1 MDAINL
7 IIFAVLFVLQVA
19 IIILLL
25 RRRSGDAGHQTELL
39 ARQLQAQDNERRAQI
54 ERLEAAVQTLR
65 EDNYRQQ
72 VKLLEL
78 VQNQSDSQ
86 TRRLGAF
93 MAEMQ
98 KSNEQKLDQ
107 MRQTV
112 DEKLTGTLNTRL
124 NASFQTVSQQLESV
138 YKSLGEM
145 QKLSSGVTESVNG
158 LNRVLTNVKSRGT
171 WAEVQLGNIL
181 DQTVPGMY
189 DTNVA
194 TNPKYN
200 GRVEFAVRIPAA
212 DGSGHA
218 WLPIDSKF
226 PMEDY
231 ARLTAAAQAGDR
243 QGMESAQ
250 KALEQRVRDEAK
262 LVRQYISA
270 PETTPFAVLYLATE
284 GLYAQILGSRSG
296 LAEKL
301 QQQGIL
307 LAGPTTVTALLNA
320 LAMGFRTLAI
330 NRKATEVW
338 QVLGAAKM
346 QYEKFGDLLP
356 GLKWL
361 NFGGGHHITRPGYD
375 LATLEACIARMQE
388 KYGVQ
393 VYLEPGEAWALNA
406 GYLVTTVLDTLQ
418 NGETHLAILDMSAAC
433 HTPDVIEMPYRPPLL
448 DAGEPGEKPCTLRLG
463 GPTCLAGD
471 VVGDYSFAAPL
482 TEGDRL
488 IFGDMAIYSTCKNNT
503 FNGMPLPDIWVL
515 HENGTTQ
522 PLARFGYHDFKYR
535 LGSPR

>member
-7 IIFAVLFVLQVA
+7 ILFAVLFVLQVA
-19 IIILLL
+19 ILILLL

-107 MRQTV
+107 MRQTE

-346 QYEKFGDLLP
+346 QYEKFGDLLQ
-356 GLKWL
+356 KA
-361 NFGGGHHITRPGYD
+361 RKKVD
-375 LATLEACIARMQE
+375 EAG
-388 KYGVQ
+388 K
-393 VYLEPGEAWALNA
+393 
-406 GYLVTTVLDTLQ
+406 VLDEADHRNAIIQKHLRRVETLDDP
-418 NGETHLAILDMSAAC
+418 TAAEAV
-433 HTPDVIEMPYRPPLL
+433 PELFD
-448 DAGEPGEKPCTLRLG
+448 
-463 GPTCLAGD
+463 
-471 VVGDYSFAAPL
+471 
-482 TEGDRL
+482 
-488 IFGDMAIYSTCKNNT
+488 
-503 FNGMPLPDIWVL
+503 
-515 HENGTTQ
+515 
-522 PLARFGYHDFKYR
+522 
-535 LGSPR
+535 

>member
-7 IIFAVLFVLQVA
+7 ILFAVLFVLQVA

-250 KALEQRVRDEAK
+250 KALEQRMRDEAK

-346 QYEKFGDLLP
+346 QYEKFGDLLQ
-356 GLKWL
+356 KA
-361 NFGGGHHITRPGYD
+361 RKKVD
-375 LATLEACIARMQE
+375 EAG
-388 KYGVQ
+388 K
-393 VYLEPGEAWALNA
+393 
-406 GYLVTTVLDTLQ
+406 VLDEADHRNHIIQKHLRRVETLDDP
-418 NGETHLAILDMSAAC
+418 TAAEAV
-433 HTPDVIEMPYRPPLL
+433 PELFD
-448 DAGEPGEKPCTLRLG
+448 
-463 GPTCLAGD
+463 
-471 VVGDYSFAAPL
+471 
-482 TEGDRL
+482 
-488 IFGDMAIYSTCKNNT
+488 
-503 FNGMPLPDIWVL
+503 
-515 HENGTTQ
+515 
-522 PLARFGYHDFKYR
+522 
-535 LGSPR
+535 

>member
-7 IIFAVLFVLQVA
+7 ILFAVLFVLQVA
-19 IIILLL
+19 ILILLL
-25 RRRSGDAGHQTELL
+25 RRLSGDAGHQTELL

-346 QYEKFGDLLP
+346 QYEKFGDLLQ
-356 GLKWL
+356 KA
-361 NFGGGHHITRPGYD
+361 RKKVD
-375 LATLEACIARMQE
+375 EAG
-388 KYGVQ
+388 K
-393 VYLEPGEAWALNA
+393 
-406 GYLVTTVLDTLQ
+406 VLDEADHRNHIIQKHLRRVETLDDP
-418 NGETHLAILDMSAAC
+418 TAAEAV
-433 HTPDVIEMPYRPPLL
+433 PELFD
-448 DAGEPGEKPCTLRLG
+448 
-463 GPTCLAGD
+463 
-471 VVGDYSFAAPL
+471 
-482 TEGDRL
+482 
-488 IFGDMAIYSTCKNNT
+488 
-503 FNGMPLPDIWVL
+503 
-515 HENGTTQ
+515 
-522 PLARFGYHDFKYR
+522 
-535 LGSPR
+535 

>member
-7 IIFAVLFVLQVA
+7 ILFAVLFVLQVA
-19 IIILLL
+19 ILILLL

-250 KALEQRVRDEAK
+250 KALEQRVHDEAK

-346 QYEKFGDLLP
+346 QYEKFGDLLQ
-356 GLKWL
+356 KA
-361 NFGGGHHITRPGYD
+361 RKKVD
-375 LATLEACIARMQE
+375 EAG
-388 KYGVQ
+388 K
-393 VYLEPGEAWALNA
+393 
-406 GYLVTTVLDTLQ
+406 VLDEADHRNDIIQKHLRRVETLDDP
-418 NGETHLAILDMSAAC
+418 TAAEAV
-433 HTPDVIEMPYRPPLL
+433 PELFD
-448 DAGEPGEKPCTLRLG
+448 
-463 GPTCLAGD
+463 
-471 VVGDYSFAAPL
+471 
-482 TEGDRL
+482 
-488 IFGDMAIYSTCKNNT
+488 
-503 FNGMPLPDIWVL
+503 
-515 HENGTTQ
+515 
-522 PLARFGYHDFKYR
+522 
-535 LGSPR
+535 

>member
-7 IIFAVLFVLQVA
+7 ILFAVLFVLQVA
-19 IIILLL
+19 ILILLL

-250 KALEQRVRDEAK
+250 KALVQRVRDEAK

-346 QYEKFGDLLP
+346 QYEKFGDLLQ
-356 GLKWL
+356 KA
-361 NFGGGHHITRPGYD
+361 RKKVD
-375 LATLEACIARMQE
+375 EAG
-388 KYGVQ
+388 K
-393 VYLEPGEAWALNA
+393 
-406 GYLVTTVLDTLQ
+406 VLDEADHRNHIIQKHLRRVETLD
-418 NGETHLAILDMSAAC
+418 EPTAAEAV
-433 HTPDVIEMPYRPPLL
+433 PELFD
-448 DAGEPGEKPCTLRLG
+448 
-463 GPTCLAGD
+463 
-471 VVGDYSFAAPL
+471 
-482 TEGDRL
+482 
-488 IFGDMAIYSTCKNNT
+488 
-503 FNGMPLPDIWVL
+503 
-515 HENGTTQ
+515 
-522 PLARFGYHDFKYR
+522 
-535 LGSPR
+535 

>member
-7 IIFAVLFVLQVA
+7 ILFAVLFVLQVA

-346 QYEKFGDLLP
+346 QYEKFGDLLQ
-356 GLKWL
+356 KA
-361 NFGGGHHITRPGYD
+361 RKKVD
-375 LATLEACIARMQE
+375 EAGR
-388 KYGVQ
+388 
-393 VYLEPGEAWALNA
+393 
-406 GYLVTTVLDTLQ
+406 VLDEADHRNDIIQKHLRRVETLDDP
-418 NGETHLAILDMSAAC
+418 TAAV
-433 HTPDVIEMPYRPPLL
+433 PELFD
-448 DAGEPGEKPCTLRLG
+448 
-463 GPTCLAGD
+463 
-471 VVGDYSFAAPL
+471 
-482 TEGDRL
+482 
-488 IFGDMAIYSTCKNNT
+488 
-503 FNGMPLPDIWVL
+503 
-515 HENGTTQ
+515 
-522 PLARFGYHDFKYR
+522 
-535 LGSPR
+535 

>member
-1 MDAINL
+1 MDSINL
-7 IIFAVLFVLQVA
+7 ILFAVLFVLQVA
-19 IIILLL
+19 IVILLL

-86 TRRLGAF
+86 TRRVGAF

-124 NASFQTVSQQLESV
+124 NASFRTVSQQLESV

-212 DGSGHA
+212 DGSGQA

-284 GLYAQILGSRSG
+284 GLYAQILSSRSG

-346 QYEKFGDLLP
+346 QYEKFGDLLQ
-356 GLKWL
+356 KA
-361 NFGGGHHITRPGYD
+361 RKKVD
-375 LATLEACIARMQE
+375 EAG
-388 KYGVQ
+388 K
-393 VYLEPGEAWALNA
+393 
-406 GYLVTTVLDTLQ
+406 VLDEADHRNDIIQKHLRRVETLDDP
-418 NGETHLAILDMSAAC
+418 TAAEAV
-433 HTPDVIEMPYRPPLL
+433 PELFD
-448 DAGEPGEKPCTLRLG
+448 
-463 GPTCLAGD
+463 
-471 VVGDYSFAAPL
+471 
-482 TEGDRL
+482 
-488 IFGDMAIYSTCKNNT
+488 
-503 FNGMPLPDIWVL
+503 
-515 HENGTTQ
+515 
-522 PLARFGYHDFKYR
+522 
-535 LGSPR
+535 

>member
-7 IIFAVLFVLQVA
+7 ILFAVLFVLQVA
-19 IIILLL
+19 ILILLL

-346 QYEKFGDLLP
+346 QYEKFGDLLQKARKK
-356 GLKWL
+356 L
-361 NFGGGHHITRPGYD
+361 D
-375 LATLEACIARMQE
+375 EAG
-388 KYGVQ
+388 K
-393 VYLEPGEAWALNA
+393 
-406 GYLVTTVLDTLQ
+406 VLDEADHRNDIIQKHLRRVETLDDP
-418 NGETHLAILDMSAAC
+418 TAAEAV
-433 HTPDVIEMPYRPPLL
+433 PELFD
-448 DAGEPGEKPCTLRLG
+448 
-463 GPTCLAGD
+463 
-471 VVGDYSFAAPL
+471 
-482 TEGDRL
+482 
-488 IFGDMAIYSTCKNNT
+488 
-503 FNGMPLPDIWVL
+503 
-515 HENGTTQ
+515 
-522 PLARFGYHDFKYR
+522 
-535 LGSPR
+535 

>member
-7 IIFAVLFVLQVA
+7 ILFAVLFVLQVA

-86 TRRLGAF
+86 TRRLGGF

-284 GLYAQILGSRSG
+284 GLYAQILGNRSG

-346 QYEKFGDLLP
+346 QYEKFGDLLQ
-356 GLKWL
+356 KA
-361 NFGGGHHITRPGYD
+361 RKKVD
-375 LATLEACIARMQE
+375 EAG
-388 KYGVQ
+388 K
-393 VYLEPGEAWALNA
+393 
-406 GYLVTTVLDTLQ
+406 VLDEADHRNDIIQKHLRRVETLD
-418 NGETHLAILDMSAAC
+418 EPTAAEAV
-433 HTPDVIEMPYRPPLL
+433 PELFD
-448 DAGEPGEKPCTLRLG
+448 
-463 GPTCLAGD
+463 
-471 VVGDYSFAAPL
+471 
-482 TEGDRL
+482 
-488 IFGDMAIYSTCKNNT
+488 
-503 FNGMPLPDIWVL
+503 
-515 HENGTTQ
+515 
-522 PLARFGYHDFKYR
+522 
-535 LGSPR
+535 

>member
-7 IIFAVLFVLQVA
+7 ILFAVLFVLQVA
-19 IIILLL
+19 ILILLL

-231 ARLTAAAQAGDR
+231 VRLTAAAQAGDR

-301 QQQGIL
+301 QQQGVL

-346 QYEKFGDLLP
+346 QYEKFGDLLQ
-356 GLKWL
+356 KA
-361 NFGGGHHITRPGYD
+361 RKKVD
-375 LATLEACIARMQE
+375 EAG
-388 KYGVQ
+388 K
-393 VYLEPGEAWALNA
+393 
-406 GYLVTTVLDTLQ
+406 VLDEADHRNDIIQKHLRRVETLDDP
-418 NGETHLAILDMSAAC
+418 TAAEAV
-433 HTPDVIEMPYRPPLL
+433 PELFD
-448 DAGEPGEKPCTLRLG
+448 
-463 GPTCLAGD
+463 
-471 VVGDYSFAAPL
+471 
-482 TEGDRL
+482 
-488 IFGDMAIYSTCKNNT
+488 
-503 FNGMPLPDIWVL
+503 
-515 HENGTTQ
+515 
-522 PLARFGYHDFKYR
+522 
-535 LGSPR
+535 

>member
-7 IIFAVLFVLQVA
+7 ILFAVLFVLQVA

-25 RRRSGDAGHQTELL
+25 RRRSGDAGRQTELL

-330 NRKATEVW
+330 NHKATEVW

-346 QYEKFGDLLP
+346 QYEKFGDLLQ
-356 GLKWL
+356 KA
-361 NFGGGHHITRPGYD
+361 RKKVD
-375 LATLEACIARMQE
+375 EAG
-388 KYGVQ
+388 K
-393 VYLEPGEAWALNA
+393 
-406 GYLVTTVLDTLQ
+406 VLDEADHRNHIIQKHLRRVETLDDP
-418 NGETHLAILDMSAAC
+418 TAAEAV
-433 HTPDVIEMPYRPPLL
+433 PELF
-448 DAGEPGEKPCTLRLG
+448 E
-463 GPTCLAGD
+463 
-471 VVGDYSFAAPL
+471 
-482 TEGDRL
+482 
-488 IFGDMAIYSTCKNNT
+488 
-503 FNGMPLPDIWVL
+503 
-515 HENGTTQ
+515 
-522 PLARFGYHDFKYR
+522 
-535 LGSPR
+535 

>member
-7 IIFAVLFVLQVA
+7 ISFAVLFVLQVA
-19 IIILLL
+19 ILILLL

-346 QYEKFGDLLP
+346 QYEKFGDLLQ
-356 GLKWL
+356 KA
-361 NFGGGHHITRPGYD
+361 RKKVD
-375 LATLEACIARMQE
+375 EAG
-388 KYGVQ
+388 K
-393 VYLEPGEAWALNA
+393 
-406 GYLVTTVLDTLQ
+406 VLDEADHRNHIIQKHLRRVETLDDP
-418 NGETHLAILDMSAAC
+418 TAAEAV
-433 HTPDVIEMPYRPPLL
+433 PELFD
-448 DAGEPGEKPCTLRLG
+448 
-463 GPTCLAGD
+463 
-471 VVGDYSFAAPL
+471 
-482 TEGDRL
+482 
-488 IFGDMAIYSTCKNNT
+488 
-503 FNGMPLPDIWVL
+503 
-515 HENGTTQ
+515 
-522 PLARFGYHDFKYR
+522 
-535 LGSPR
+535 

>member
-1 MDAINL
+1 MDVINL
-7 IIFAVLFVLQVA
+7 ILFAVLFVLQVA
-19 IIILLL
+19 ILILLL

-346 QYEKFGDLLP
+346 QYEKFGDLLQ
-356 GLKWL
+356 KA
-361 NFGGGHHITRPGYD
+361 RKKVD
-375 LATLEACIARMQE
+375 EAG
-388 KYGVQ
+388 K
-393 VYLEPGEAWALNA
+393 
-406 GYLVTTVLDTLQ
+406 VLDEADHRNDIIQKHLRRVETLDDP
-418 NGETHLAILDMSAAC
+418 TAAEAV
-433 HTPDVIEMPYRPPLL
+433 PELFD
-448 DAGEPGEKPCTLRLG
+448 
-463 GPTCLAGD
+463 
-471 VVGDYSFAAPL
+471 
-482 TEGDRL
+482 
-488 IFGDMAIYSTCKNNT
+488 
-503 FNGMPLPDIWVL
+503 
-515 HENGTTQ
+515 
-522 PLARFGYHDFKYR
+522 
-535 LGSPR
+535 

>member
-1 MDAINL
+1 MDSINL
-7 IIFAVLFVLQVA
+7 ILFAVLFVLQVA
-19 IIILLL
+19 IVILLL

-86 TRRLGAF
+86 TRRVGAF

-124 NASFQTVSQQLESV
+124 NASFRTVSQQLESV

-212 DGSGHA
+212 DGSGQA

-284 GLYAQILGSRSG
+284 GLYAQVLGSRSG

-346 QYEKFGDLLP
+346 QYEKFGDLLQ
-356 GLKWL
+356 KA
-361 NFGGGHHITRPGYD
+361 RKKVD
-375 LATLEACIARMQE
+375 EAG
-388 KYGVQ
+388 K
-393 VYLEPGEAWALNA
+393 
-406 GYLVTTVLDTLQ
+406 VLDEADHRNDIIQKHLRRVETLDDPAAAEALL
-418 NGETHLAILDMSAAC
+418 GEG
-433 HTPDVIEMPYRPPLL
+433 V
-448 DAGEPGEKPCTLRLG
+448 
-463 GPTCLAGD
+463 
-471 VVGDYSFAAPL
+471 
-482 TEGDRL
+482 
-488 IFGDMAIYSTCKNNT
+488 
-503 FNGMPLPDIWVL
+503 
-515 HENGTTQ
+515 
-522 PLARFGYHDFKYR
+522 
-535 LGSPR
+535 

>member
-7 IIFAVLFVLQVA
+7 ILFAVLFVLQVA

-54 ERLEAAVQTLR
+54 ERLEATVQTLR

-346 QYEKFGDLLP
+346 QYEKFGDLLQ
-356 GLKWL
+356 KA
-361 NFGGGHHITRPGYD
+361 RKKVD
-375 LATLEACIARMQE
+375 EAG
-388 KYGVQ
+388 K
-393 VYLEPGEAWALNA
+393 
-406 GYLVTTVLDTLQ
+406 VLDEADHRNDIIQKHLRRVETLDDP
-418 NGETHLAILDMSAAC
+418 TAAEAV
-433 HTPDVIEMPYRPPLL
+433 PELFD
-448 DAGEPGEKPCTLRLG
+448 
-463 GPTCLAGD
+463 
-471 VVGDYSFAAPL
+471 
-482 TEGDRL
+482 
-488 IFGDMAIYSTCKNNT
+488 
-503 FNGMPLPDIWVL
+503 
-515 HENGTTQ
+515 
-522 PLARFGYHDFKYR
+522 
-535 LGSPR
+535 

>member
-7 IIFAVLFVLQVA
+7 ILFAVLFVLQVA
-19 IIILLL
+19 ILILLL

-250 KALEQRVRDEAK
+250 MALEQRVRDEAK

-320 LAMGFRTLAI
+320 LAMGFRTVAI

-346 QYEKFGDLLP
+346 QYEKFGDLLQ
-356 GLKWL
+356 KA
-361 NFGGGHHITRPGYD
+361 RKKVD
-375 LATLEACIARMQE
+375 EAG
-388 KYGVQ
+388 K
-393 VYLEPGEAWALNA
+393 
-406 GYLVTTVLDTLQ
+406 VLDEADHRNHIIQKHLRRVETLDDP
-418 NGETHLAILDMSAAC
+418 TAAEAV
-433 HTPDVIEMPYRPPLL
+433 PELFD
-448 DAGEPGEKPCTLRLG
+448 
-463 GPTCLAGD
+463 
-471 VVGDYSFAAPL
+471 
-482 TEGDRL
+482 
-488 IFGDMAIYSTCKNNT
+488 
-503 FNGMPLPDIWVL
+503 
-515 HENGTTQ
+515 
-522 PLARFGYHDFKYR
+522 
-535 LGSPR
+535 

>member
-7 IIFAVLFVLQVA
+7 ILFAVLFVLQVA
-19 IIILLL
+19 IIILML

-54 ERLEAAVQTLR
+54 DRLEAAVQTLR

-78 VQNQSDSQ
+78 IQNQSDSQ

-262 LVRQYISA
+262 LVHQYISA

-346 QYEKFGDLLP
+346 QYEKFGDLLQ
-356 GLKWL
+356 KA
-361 NFGGGHHITRPGYD
+361 RKKVD
-375 LATLEACIARMQE
+375 EAG
-388 KYGVQ
+388 K
-393 VYLEPGEAWALNA
+393 
-406 GYLVTTVLDTLQ
+406 VLDEADHRNHIIQKHLRRVETLDDPTAADMVL
-418 NGETHLAILDMSAAC
+418 GEG
-433 HTPDVIEMPYRPPLL
+433 V
-448 DAGEPGEKPCTLRLG
+448 
-463 GPTCLAGD
+463 
-471 VVGDYSFAAPL
+471 
-482 TEGDRL
+482 
-488 IFGDMAIYSTCKNNT
+488 
-503 FNGMPLPDIWVL
+503 
-515 HENGTTQ
+515 
-522 PLARFGYHDFKYR
+522 
-535 LGSPR
+535 

>member
-7 IIFAVLFVLQVA
+7 ILFAVLFVLQVA
-19 IIILLL
+19 ILILLL
-25 RRRSGDAGHQTELL
+25 RRRSGDAGRQTELL

-346 QYEKFGDLLP
+346 QYEKFGDLLQ
-356 GLKWL
+356 KA
-361 NFGGGHHITRPGYD
+361 RKKVD
-375 LATLEACIARMQE
+375 EAG
-388 KYGVQ
+388 K
-393 VYLEPGEAWALNA
+393 
-406 GYLVTTVLDTLQ
+406 VLDEADHRNHIIQKHLRRVETLDDP
-418 NGETHLAILDMSAAC
+418 TAAEAV
-433 HTPDVIEMPYRPPLL
+433 PELFD
-448 DAGEPGEKPCTLRLG
+448 
-463 GPTCLAGD
+463 
-471 VVGDYSFAAPL
+471 
-482 TEGDRL
+482 
-488 IFGDMAIYSTCKNNT
+488 
-503 FNGMPLPDIWVL
+503 
-515 HENGTTQ
+515 
-522 PLARFGYHDFKYR
+522 
-535 LGSPR
+535 

>member
-7 IIFAVLFVLQVA
+7 ILFAVLFVLQVA
-19 IIILLL
+19 ILILLL

-231 ARLTAAAQAGDR
+231 ARLTAAARAGDR

-301 QQQGIL
+301 QQQGVL

-346 QYEKFGDLLP
+346 QYEKFGDLLQ
-356 GLKWL
+356 KA
-361 NFGGGHHITRPGYD
+361 RKKVD
-375 LATLEACIARMQE
+375 EAG
-388 KYGVQ
+388 K
-393 VYLEPGEAWALNA
+393 
-406 GYLVTTVLDTLQ
+406 VLDEADHRNDIIQKHLRRVETLDDP
-418 NGETHLAILDMSAAC
+418 TAAEAV
-433 HTPDVIEMPYRPPLL
+433 PELFD
-448 DAGEPGEKPCTLRLG
+448 
-463 GPTCLAGD
+463 
-471 VVGDYSFAAPL
+471 
-482 TEGDRL
+482 
-488 IFGDMAIYSTCKNNT
+488 
-503 FNGMPLPDIWVL
+503 
-515 HENGTTQ
+515 
-522 PLARFGYHDFKYR
+522 
-535 LGSPR
+535 

>member
-7 IIFAVLFVLQVA
+7 ILFAVLFVLQVA

-25 RRRSGDAGHQTELL
+25 RRRSGDAGRQTELL

-346 QYEKFGDLLP
+346 QYEKFGDLLQKARKKVDEA
-356 GLKWL
+356 GKCWTRQ
-361 NFGGGHHITRPGYD
+361 IT
-375 LATLEACIARMQE
+375 
-388 KYGVQ
+388 
-393 VYLEPGEAWALNA
+393 
-406 GYLVTTVLDTLQ
+406 VTTSFKSTCA
-418 NGETHLAILDMSAAC
+418 GWRPWT
-433 HTPDVIEMPYRPPLL
+433 TRRRRKRYRN
-448 DAGEPGEKPCTLRLG
+448 
-463 GPTCLAGD
+463 
-471 VVGDYSFAAPL
+471 YL
-482 TEGDRL
+482 TEQTR
-488 IFGDMAIYSTCKNNT
+488 
-503 FNGMPLPDIWVL
+503 
-515 HENGTTQ
+515 
-522 PLARFGYHDFKYR
+522 
-535 LGSPR
+535 

>member
-7 IIFAVLFVLQVA
+7 ILFAVLFVLQVA
-19 IIILLL
+19 ILILLL

-250 KALEQRVRDEAK
+250 MALEQRVRDEAK

-346 QYEKFGDLLP
+346 QYEKFGDLLQ
-356 GLKWL
+356 KASKKV
-361 NFGGGHHITRPGYD
+361 D
-375 LATLEACIARMQE
+375 EAG
-388 KYGVQ
+388 K
-393 VYLEPGEAWALNA
+393 
-406 GYLVTTVLDTLQ
+406 VLDEADHRNHIIQKHLRRVETLDDP
-418 NGETHLAILDMSAAC
+418 TAAEAV
-433 HTPDVIEMPYRPPLL
+433 PELFD
-448 DAGEPGEKPCTLRLG
+448 
-463 GPTCLAGD
+463 
-471 VVGDYSFAAPL
+471 
-482 TEGDRL
+482 
-488 IFGDMAIYSTCKNNT
+488 
-503 FNGMPLPDIWVL
+503 
-515 HENGTTQ
+515 
-522 PLARFGYHDFKYR
+522 
-535 LGSPR
+535 

>member
-7 IIFAVLFVLQVA
+7 ILFAVLFVLQVA
-19 IIILLL
+19 IILLLL

-231 ARLTAAAQAGDR
+231 ARLTAAAQAGDP

-346 QYEKFGDLLP
+346 QYEKFGDLLQ
-356 GLKWL
+356 KA
-361 NFGGGHHITRPGYD
+361 RKKVD
-375 LATLEACIARMQE
+375 EAG
-388 KYGVQ
+388 K
-393 VYLEPGEAWALNA
+393 
-406 GYLVTTVLDTLQ
+406 VLDEADHRNDIIQKHLRRVETLDDP
-418 NGETHLAILDMSAAC
+418 TAAEAV
-433 HTPDVIEMPYRPPLL
+433 PELFD
-448 DAGEPGEKPCTLRLG
+448 
-463 GPTCLAGD
+463 
-471 VVGDYSFAAPL
+471 
-482 TEGDRL
+482 
-488 IFGDMAIYSTCKNNT
+488 
-503 FNGMPLPDIWVL
+503 
-515 HENGTTQ
+515 
-522 PLARFGYHDFKYR
+522 
-535 LGSPR
+535 

>member
-7 IIFAVLFVLQVA
+7 ILFAVLFVLQMA
-19 IIILLL
+19 ILILLL

-346 QYEKFGDLLP
+346 QYEKFGDLLQ
-356 GLKWL
+356 KA
-361 NFGGGHHITRPGYD
+361 RKKVD
-375 LATLEACIARMQE
+375 EAG
-388 KYGVQ
+388 K
-393 VYLEPGEAWALNA
+393 
-406 GYLVTTVLDTLQ
+406 VLDEADHRNDIIQKHLRRVETLDDP
-418 NGETHLAILDMSAAC
+418 TAAEAV
-433 HTPDVIEMPYRPPLL
+433 PELFD
-448 DAGEPGEKPCTLRLG
+448 
-463 GPTCLAGD
+463 
-471 VVGDYSFAAPL
+471 
-482 TEGDRL
+482 
-488 IFGDMAIYSTCKNNT
+488 
-503 FNGMPLPDIWVL
+503 
-515 HENGTTQ
+515 
-522 PLARFGYHDFKYR
+522 
-535 LGSPR
+535 

>member
-1 MDAINL
+1 MNAINL
-7 IIFAVLFVLQVA
+7 ILFAVLFVLQVA
-19 IIILLL
+19 ILILLL
-25 RRRSGDAGHQTELL
+25 RRRSGEAGHQTELL

-346 QYEKFGDLLP
+346 QYEKFGDLLQ
-356 GLKWL
+356 KA
-361 NFGGGHHITRPGYD
+361 RKKVD
-375 LATLEACIARMQE
+375 EAG
-388 KYGVQ
+388 K
-393 VYLEPGEAWALNA
+393 
-406 GYLVTTVLDTLQ
+406 VLDEADHRNAIIQKHLRRVETLD
-418 NGETHLAILDMSAAC
+418 EPTAAEAV
-433 HTPDVIEMPYRPPLL
+433 PELFD
-448 DAGEPGEKPCTLRLG
+448 
-463 GPTCLAGD
+463 
-471 VVGDYSFAAPL
+471 
-482 TEGDRL
+482 
-488 IFGDMAIYSTCKNNT
+488 
-503 FNGMPLPDIWVL
+503 
-515 HENGTTQ
+515 
-522 PLARFGYHDFKYR
+522 
-535 LGSPR
+535 

>member
-7 IIFAVLFVLQVA
+7 ILFAVLFVLQVA
-19 IIILLL
+19 ILILLL

-250 KALEQRVRDEAK
+250 KALEQRVRDEAQ

-346 QYEKFGDLLP
+346 QYEKFGDLLQ
-356 GLKWL
+356 KA
-361 NFGGGHHITRPGYD
+361 RKKVD
-375 LATLEACIARMQE
+375 EAG
-388 KYGVQ
+388 K
-393 VYLEPGEAWALNA
+393 
-406 GYLVTTVLDTLQ
+406 VLDEADHRNHIIQKHLRRVETLD
-418 NGETHLAILDMSAAC
+418 EPTAAEAV
-433 HTPDVIEMPYRPPLL
+433 PELFD
-448 DAGEPGEKPCTLRLG
+448 
-463 GPTCLAGD
+463 
-471 VVGDYSFAAPL
+471 
-482 TEGDRL
+482 
-488 IFGDMAIYSTCKNNT
+488 
-503 FNGMPLPDIWVL
+503 
-515 HENGTTQ
+515 
-522 PLARFGYHDFKYR
+522 
-535 LGSPR
+535 

>member
-7 IIFAVLFVLQVA
+7 ILFAVLFVLQVA
-19 IIILLL
+19 ILILLL

-346 QYEKFGDLLP
+346 QYEKFGDLLQ
-356 GLKWL
+356 KA
-361 NFGGGHHITRPGYD
+361 RKRVD
-375 LATLEACIARMQE
+375 EAG
-388 KYGVQ
+388 K
-393 VYLEPGEAWALNA
+393 
-406 GYLVTTVLDTLQ
+406 VLDEADHRNHIIQKHLRRVETLDDP
-418 NGETHLAILDMSAAC
+418 TAAEAV
-433 HTPDVIEMPYRPPLL
+433 PELFD
-448 DAGEPGEKPCTLRLG
+448 
-463 GPTCLAGD
+463 
-471 VVGDYSFAAPL
+471 
-482 TEGDRL
+482 
-488 IFGDMAIYSTCKNNT
+488 
-503 FNGMPLPDIWVL
+503 
-515 HENGTTQ
+515 
-522 PLARFGYHDFKYR
+522 
-535 LGSPR
+535 

>member
-7 IIFAVLFVLQVA
+7 ILFAVLFVLQVA
-19 IIILLL
+19 ILILLL

-231 ARLTAAAQAGDR
+231 ARLTAAAQAGER

-346 QYEKFGDLLP
+346 QYEKFGDLLQ
-356 GLKWL
+356 KA
-361 NFGGGHHITRPGYD
+361 RKKVD
-375 LATLEACIARMQE
+375 EAG
-388 KYGVQ
+388 K
-393 VYLEPGEAWALNA
+393 
-406 GYLVTTVLDTLQ
+406 VLDEADHRNDIIQKHLRRVETLDDP
-418 NGETHLAILDMSAAC
+418 TAAEAV
-433 HTPDVIEMPYRPPLL
+433 PELFD
-448 DAGEPGEKPCTLRLG
+448 
-463 GPTCLAGD
+463 
-471 VVGDYSFAAPL
+471 
-482 TEGDRL
+482 
-488 IFGDMAIYSTCKNNT
+488 
-503 FNGMPLPDIWVL
+503 
-515 HENGTTQ
+515 
-522 PLARFGYHDFKYR
+522 
-535 LGSPR
+535 

>member
-7 IIFAVLFVLQVA
+7 ILFAVLFVLQVA

-346 QYEKFGDLLP
+346 QYEKFGDLLQ
-356 GLKWL
+356 KA
-361 NFGGGHHITRPGYD
+361 RKKVD
-375 LATLEACIARMQE
+375 EAG
-388 KYGVQ
+388 K
-393 VYLEPGEAWALNA
+393 
-406 GYLVTTVLDTLQ
+406 VLDEADHRNHIIQKHLRRVETL
-418 NGETHLAILDMSAAC
+418 DDPAAAEAV
-433 HTPDVIEMPYRPPLL
+433 PELFD
-448 DAGEPGEKPCTLRLG
+448 
-463 GPTCLAGD
+463 
-471 VVGDYSFAAPL
+471 
-482 TEGDRL
+482 
-488 IFGDMAIYSTCKNNT
+488 
-503 FNGMPLPDIWVL
+503 
-515 HENGTTQ
+515 
-522 PLARFGYHDFKYR
+522 
-535 LGSPR
+535 

>member
-7 IIFAVLFVLQVA
+7 ILFAVLFVLQVA
-19 IIILLL
+19 ILILLL

-86 TRRLGAF
+86 IRRLGAF

-124 NASFQTVSQQLESV
+124 NVSFQTVSQQLESV

-346 QYEKFGDLLP
+346 QYEKFGDLLQ
-356 GLKWL
+356 KA
-361 NFGGGHHITRPGYD
+361 RKKVD
-375 LATLEACIARMQE
+375 EAG
-388 KYGVQ
+388 K
-393 VYLEPGEAWALNA
+393 
-406 GYLVTTVLDTLQ
+406 VLDEADHRNDIIQKHLRRVETLDDP
-418 NGETHLAILDMSAAC
+418 TAAEAV
-433 HTPDVIEMPYRPPLL
+433 PELFD
-448 DAGEPGEKPCTLRLG
+448 
-463 GPTCLAGD
+463 
-471 VVGDYSFAAPL
+471 
-482 TEGDRL
+482 
-488 IFGDMAIYSTCKNNT
+488 
-503 FNGMPLPDIWVL
+503 
-515 HENGTTQ
+515 
-522 PLARFGYHDFKYR
+522 
-535 LGSPR
+535 

>member
-7 IIFAVLFVLQVA
+7 ILFAALFVLQVA
-19 IIILLL
+19 ILILLL

-212 DGSGHA
+212 DSSGHA

-346 QYEKFGDLLP
+346 QYEKFGDLLQ
-356 GLKWL
+356 KA
-361 NFGGGHHITRPGYD
+361 RKKVD
-375 LATLEACIARMQE
+375 EAG
-388 KYGVQ
+388 K
-393 VYLEPGEAWALNA
+393 
-406 GYLVTTVLDTLQ
+406 VLDEADHRNHIIQKHLRRVETLDDP
-418 NGETHLAILDMSAAC
+418 TAAEAV
-433 HTPDVIEMPYRPPLL
+433 PELFD
-448 DAGEPGEKPCTLRLG
+448 
-463 GPTCLAGD
+463 
-471 VVGDYSFAAPL
+471 
-482 TEGDRL
+482 
-488 IFGDMAIYSTCKNNT
+488 
-503 FNGMPLPDIWVL
+503 
-515 HENGTTQ
+515 
-522 PLARFGYHDFKYR
+522 
-535 LGSPR
+535 

>member
-7 IIFAVLFVLQVA
+7 ILFAVLFVLQVA
-19 IIILLL
+19 ILILLL

-296 LAEKL
+296 MAEKL

-346 QYEKFGDLLP
+346 QYEKFGDLLQ
-356 GLKWL
+356 KA
-361 NFGGGHHITRPGYD
+361 RKKVD
-375 LATLEACIARMQE
+375 EAG
-388 KYGVQ
+388 K
-393 VYLEPGEAWALNA
+393 
-406 GYLVTTVLDTLQ
+406 VLDEADHRNHIIQKHLRRVETLDDP
-418 NGETHLAILDMSAAC
+418 TAAEAV
-433 HTPDVIEMPYRPPLL
+433 PELFD
-448 DAGEPGEKPCTLRLG
+448 
-463 GPTCLAGD
+463 
-471 VVGDYSFAAPL
+471 
-482 TEGDRL
+482 
-488 IFGDMAIYSTCKNNT
+488 
-503 FNGMPLPDIWVL
+503 
-515 HENGTTQ
+515 
-522 PLARFGYHDFKYR
+522 
-535 LGSPR
+535 

>member
-7 IIFAVLFVLQVA
+7 ILFAVLFVLQVA
-19 IIILLL
+19 ILILLL

-296 LAEKL
+296 LVEKL

-346 QYEKFGDLLP
+346 QYEKFGDLLQ
-356 GLKWL
+356 KA
-361 NFGGGHHITRPGYD
+361 RKKVD
-375 LATLEACIARMQE
+375 EAG
-388 KYGVQ
+388 K
-393 VYLEPGEAWALNA
+393 
-406 GYLVTTVLDTLQ
+406 VLDEADRRNHIIQKHLRRVETLDDP
-418 NGETHLAILDMSAAC
+418 TAAEAV
-433 HTPDVIEMPYRPPLL
+433 PELFD
-448 DAGEPGEKPCTLRLG
+448 
-463 GPTCLAGD
+463 
-471 VVGDYSFAAPL
+471 
-482 TEGDRL
+482 
-488 IFGDMAIYSTCKNNT
+488 
-503 FNGMPLPDIWVL
+503 
-515 HENGTTQ
+515 
-522 PLARFGYHDFKYR
+522 
-535 LGSPR
+535 

>member
-7 IIFAVLFVLQVA
+7 ILFAVLFVLQVA
-19 IIILLL
+19 ILILLL

-346 QYEKFGDLLP
+346 QYEKFGDLLQ
-356 GLKWL
+356 KA
-361 NFGGGHHITRPGYD
+361 RKKVD
-375 LATLEACIARMQE
+375 EAG
-388 KYGVQ
+388 K
-393 VYLEPGEAWALNA
+393 
-406 GYLVTTVLDTLQ
+406 VLDEADHRNDIIQKHLRRVETLD
-418 NGETHLAILDMSAAC
+418 EPAAAEAV
-433 HTPDVIEMPYRPPLL
+433 PELFD
-448 DAGEPGEKPCTLRLG
+448 
-463 GPTCLAGD
+463 
-471 VVGDYSFAAPL
+471 
-482 TEGDRL
+482 
-488 IFGDMAIYSTCKNNT
+488 
-503 FNGMPLPDIWVL
+503 
-515 HENGTTQ
+515 
-522 PLARFGYHDFKYR
+522 
-535 LGSPR
+535 

>member
-7 IIFAVLFVLQVA
+7 ILFAVLFVLQVA
-19 IIILLL
+19 ILILLL

-72 VKLLEL
+72 VKLLEM

-346 QYEKFGDLLP
+346 QYEKFGDLLQ
-356 GLKWL
+356 KA
-361 NFGGGHHITRPGYD
+361 RKKVD
-375 LATLEACIARMQE
+375 EAG
-388 KYGVQ
+388 K
-393 VYLEPGEAWALNA
+393 
-406 GYLVTTVLDTLQ
+406 VLDEADHRNHIIQKHLRRVETLDDP
-418 NGETHLAILDMSAAC
+418 TAAEAV
-433 HTPDVIEMPYRPPLL
+433 PELFD
-448 DAGEPGEKPCTLRLG
+448 
-463 GPTCLAGD
+463 
-471 VVGDYSFAAPL
+471 
-482 TEGDRL
+482 
-488 IFGDMAIYSTCKNNT
+488 
-503 FNGMPLPDIWVL
+503 
-515 HENGTTQ
+515 
-522 PLARFGYHDFKYR
+522 
-535 LGSPR
+535 

>member
-7 IIFAVLFVLQVA
+7 ILFAVLFVLQVA
-19 IIILLL
+19 ILILLL

-243 QGMESAQ
+243 QGMGSAQ

-346 QYEKFGDLLP
+346 QYEKFGDLLQ
-356 GLKWL
+356 KA
-361 NFGGGHHITRPGYD
+361 RKKVD
-375 LATLEACIARMQE
+375 EAG
-388 KYGVQ
+388 K
-393 VYLEPGEAWALNA
+393 
-406 GYLVTTVLDTLQ
+406 VLDEADHRNDIIQKHLRRVETLDDP
-418 NGETHLAILDMSAAC
+418 TAAEAV
-433 HTPDVIEMPYRPPLL
+433 PELFD
-448 DAGEPGEKPCTLRLG
+448 
-463 GPTCLAGD
+463 
-471 VVGDYSFAAPL
+471 
-482 TEGDRL
+482 
-488 IFGDMAIYSTCKNNT
+488 
-503 FNGMPLPDIWVL
+503 
-515 HENGTTQ
+515 
-522 PLARFGYHDFKYR
+522 
-535 LGSPR
+535 

>member
-7 IIFAVLFVLQVA
+7 ILFAVLFVLQVA
-19 IIILLL
+19 ILILLL

-39 ARQLQAQDNERRAQI
+39 ERQLQAQDNERRAQI
-54 ERLEAAVQTLR
+54 ERLEAAVQILR

-231 ARLTAAAQAGDR
+231 ARLTAAAQAGDQ

-346 QYEKFGDLLP
+346 RYEKFGDLLQ
-356 GLKWL
+356 KA
-361 NFGGGHHITRPGYD
+361 RKKVD
-375 LATLEACIARMQE
+375 EAG
-388 KYGVQ
+388 K
-393 VYLEPGEAWALNA
+393 
-406 GYLVTTVLDTLQ
+406 VLDEADHRNHIIQKHLRRVETLDDP
-418 NGETHLAILDMSAAC
+418 TAAEAV
-433 HTPDVIEMPYRPPLL
+433 PELFD
-448 DAGEPGEKPCTLRLG
+448 
-463 GPTCLAGD
+463 
-471 VVGDYSFAAPL
+471 
-482 TEGDRL
+482 
-488 IFGDMAIYSTCKNNT
+488 
-503 FNGMPLPDIWVL
+503 
-515 HENGTTQ
+515 
-522 PLARFGYHDFKYR
+522 
-535 LGSPR
+535 